1 MGVVVDLVMPAS
13 LAFIMFALGVGLTL
27 EDFLRVFKHPREILV
42 GLLCQIV
49 LLPAVALALAFVW
62 PLAPEIAIGVVIL
75 AAAPGGPTSNLF
87 TRFANGD
94 VALSVSLTAISSL
107 FCVLTVPPI
116 VVLSSGLILGSAA
129 TGEIAIA
136 DTAIRLFLMA
146 TLPVIAGVLFRRMAE
161 DLAIR
166 AQPSLILLAAL
177 AFVLVLTVAV
187 LQVWEQLPTF
197 FAQSGFVTLALVVAM
212 MSLSYAIAAGAQLD
226 RKRRVTISIEC
237 GLQNATLAI
246 AVATSLFGAGL
257 EMFPAITYGLI
268 AYLPIVAVVLAQR
281 RARSLY

>member
-1 MGVVVDLVMPAS
+1 M
-13 LAFIMFALGVGLTL
+13 
-27 EDFLRVFKHPREILV
+27 FKHPREILV

-107 FCVLTVPPI
+107 LCVLTVPPI

-166 AQPSLILLAAL
+166 AQPLLILLATL

-187 LQVWEQLPTF
+187 LQVWERLPTF
-197 FAQSGFVTLALVVAM
+197 FAQSGLVTLALVVAM
-212 MSLSYAIAAGAQLD
+212 MSLSFAIAASAGLD
-226 RKRRVTISIEC
+226 RKRRATISIEC

-268 AYLPIVAVVLAQR
+268 AYLPIIVVVLAQR
-281 RARSLY
+281 RARSSY